1 MGIFNEAK
9 IIWASGQHF
18 NQWVCIKSKFVAK
31 NSAKTAES
39 SAGCGLPECLRMP
52 EIKIFQPLPG
62 LQLSRHNRFP
72 EGYQ

>member
-31 NSAKTAES
+31 NSAKTLMRAS
-39 SAGCGLPECLRMP
+39 CKRKLDTLGGFLRAG
-52 EIKIFQPLPG
+52 
-62 LQLSRHNRFP
+62 
-72 EGYQ
+72 Y